1 MAGCLIMEAVPCT
14 FTSIHM
20 NIPMAV
26 VRVATLNRPVCSFLG
41 SMLCAENQM
50 RNGQLD
56 GT

>member
-1 MAGCLIMEAVPCT
+1 MEAVPCT